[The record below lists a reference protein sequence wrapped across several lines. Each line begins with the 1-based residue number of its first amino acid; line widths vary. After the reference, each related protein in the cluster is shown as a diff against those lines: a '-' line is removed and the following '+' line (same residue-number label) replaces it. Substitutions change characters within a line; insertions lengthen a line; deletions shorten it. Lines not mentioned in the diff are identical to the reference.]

1 MKLIMNETIETPT
14 WLRYLNIGFGF
25 GFLLLALITLLNFGL
40 SKQIL
45 LILLSF
51 ALVLICLTRVINGI
65 SDIYLSEGLRYL
77 NMFIGSFG
85 LAIALTIIV
94 LPELPIDTAIFLLA
108 VGLSLQGIARI
119 AIGSLDTTFT
129 NWIRSLLVSI
139 GAITL
144 VLTLIV
150 IFFQTTDEAF
160 LLRVLAFTFLING
173 LARIAKGMAGHDL
186 FEGTL
191 LDRSKQI

>member
-1 MKLIMNETIETPT
+1 MNETIETPT